1 MHSLFAAFVRPYC
14 GRLVVIVATALVA
27 VGCALAQPIAAQALI
42 QSVETNGAF
51 AAALGVL
58 VGITLVEALA
68 ASVHTV
74 VLERTGARAVFDVR
88 RGLAD
93 RILRWSVDRHRD
105 ERHGELI
112 SLLTTDTA
120 QIHTMLVG
128 GVFELVTAVVLA
140 VGACALMIVI
150 SPLLFLVTIVAILG
164 SSMVVGV
171 ASGRVRALSRSS
183 QDATAAMGAELASSL
198 RAVRTIRTAGATQR
212 YIDRLI
218 EPAAR
223 ARDAAVALGNRV
235 AVVSPIGQLATQGAF
250 LSVVAV
256 GAIQVTQGAIAFADL
271 LAFLMYVVLVLSPLE
286 NGFRAIPVLQ
296 RARASWDRIV
306 AAREVPIEE
315 PQRRESR
322 GRIPARGEGRLAPP
336 APGPIRFDGV
346 DFRYADGAGGV
357 SDATLTVRAGSL
369 CALVGPSGSGKSTML
384 DLLARL
390 QEPDRGRILLGE
402 ADLTSIGR
410 RELSRR
416 VVYMEQS
423 APMIDGS
430 LADNLR
436 LAAPDAD
443 DDRVRHALSDV
454 GLDYLIDED
463 PRGIHTPLGE
473 SGRTLSGGEAQRVAL
488 ARTMLSPAPIVL
500 IDEPTSR
507 LDAESEARVTAVI
520 DALAGTKTV
529 LVATHRLRSIAHA
542 DQVVYLRRDGT
553 IRTGTHAQ
561 LVRSS
566 RSYSRL
572 AALSL
577 AG

>member
-1 MHSLFAAFVRPYC
+1 MRALFTAFVRPYY
-14 GRLVVIVATALVA
+14 GRLVVIVATALIA
-27 VGCALAQPIAAQALI
+27 VGCALAQPIAAQSLI
-42 QSVETNGAF
+42 QSVETNGAI

-68 ASVHTV
+68 ASIHTV
-74 VLERTGARAVFDVR
+74 VLERAGARAVFDVR

-93 RILRWSVDRHRD
+93 RILRWPVRRDRD

-120 QIHTMLVG
+120 QIHSMLVG

-140 VGACALMIVI
+140 IGACALMMVI
-150 SPLLFLVTIVAILG
+150 SPLLFLVTAAAIIG
-164 SSMVVGV
+164 SSVVVGV

-183 QDATAAMGAELASSL
+183 QDATAAMGAELAVSL

-212 YIDRLI
+212 YIDRLV

-223 ARDAAVALGNRV
+223 AKDAAVALGNRV
-235 AVVSPIGQLATQGAF
+235 AIVSPAGQLATQAAF

-256 GAIQVTQGAIAFADL
+256 GAIQVTQGAIGFADL

-306 AAREVPIEE
+306 TAMQVPVEE
-315 PQRRESR
+315 PQLLDLR
-322 GRIPARGEGRLAPP
+322 GRGSSRGEGRVAPP
-336 APGPIRFDGV
+336 APGSIRFDGV
-346 DFRYADGAGGV
+346 GFRYAEGAGGV
-357 SDATLTVRAGSL
+357 FDATLTVRAGSL
-369 CALVGPSGSGKSTML
+369 CALVGASGSGKSTML
-384 DLLARL
+384 DLLTRL
-390 QEPDRGRILLGE
+390 QEPDRGRILLGDT
-402 ADLTSIGR
+402 DLTSVGR

-416 VVYMEQS
+416 VAYMEQS
-423 APMIDGS
+423 APVIDGS

-443 DDRVRHALSDV
+443 DDQLLHALSDV
-454 GLDYLIDED
+454 GLDYLVGED

-520 DALAGTKTV
+520 DALAGKRTV
-529 LVATHRLRSIAHA
+529 LVATHRLRSIVHA
-542 DQVVYLRRDGT
+542 DQVVYLRRNGT
-553 IRTGTHAQ
+553 ICTGTHAQ